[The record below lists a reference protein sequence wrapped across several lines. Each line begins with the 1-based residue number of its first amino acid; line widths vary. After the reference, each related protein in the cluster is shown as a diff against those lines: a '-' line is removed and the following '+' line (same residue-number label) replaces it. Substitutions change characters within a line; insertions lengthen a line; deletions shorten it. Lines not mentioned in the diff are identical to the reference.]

1 MLMTRFNLSVAILLT
16 RLALCEVFY
25 YKAQGGK
32 LLNQFPIS
40 GDIGAFGRFLTLPV
54 SVTGVTAPGLA
65 VVEAVPVVE
74 WRGGL
79 GVDRERGDASRGRWV
94 RRSGPLRKRQPG
106 DGQKREQED

>member
-1 MLMTRFNLSVAILLT
+1 MLMTSFNLSVAVLLT

-25 YKAQGGK
+25 YKAQGET

-40 GDIGAFGRFLTLPV
+40 GDIRSGSFLTLPV

-106 DGQKREQED
+106 DGQKREKED

>member
-1 MLMTRFNLSVAILLT
+1 MKYFTTKLKGEM
-16 RLALCEVFY
+16 
-25 YKAQGGK
+25 

-40 GDIGAFGRFLTLPV
+40 GDIRSGWFLTLPV